1 MPPRARTRQDGRP
14 WLNHQ
19 PWAHPGVERV
29 PMQELVSLLDVHV
42 VAPPDLHEPVIAVAL
57 EPGRWTPPDLFIRRG
72 LVLFLVEGALMR
84 RHRGSADLAF
94 RGDAVP
100 MADESARWRVLTSEP
115 ARVILVGPATAS
127 ALGLIPGAAHALM
140 TALVQQVEREREL
153 RETVGIQR
161 IEDRIVAFFRL
172 LARRAGVLTD
182 HGVRIPLA
190 LEQKRI
196 EEILSAGH
204 TQATMAF
211 RSLFAAGVLVH
222 DAAGWLFRARDLSSA
237 PNLSLGMIGAGPNTI
252 LPLALALLPL

>member
-1 MPPRARTRQDGRP
+1 
-14 WLNHQ
+14 
-19 PWAHPGVERV
+19 
-29 PMQELVSLLDVHV
+29 MQELVSLLDAHV

-57 EPGRWTPPDLFIRRG
+57 APGRWTPPDLFIRRG

-84 RHRGSADLAF
+84 RDRGSVDLAF
-94 RGDAVP
+94 RGDAIP

-211 RSLFAAGVLVH
+211 RTLFASGVLVH
-222 DAAGWLFRARDLSSA
+222 DAAGWLFAPELRSSV
-237 PNLSLGMIGAGPNTI
+237 PNLRLNAIGAGPNSI
-252 LPLALALLPL
+252 IPLALALLPL